1 MSTATEQFFTSL
13 ADRGYE
19 PLLHRAS
26 GTVRVDLGDEPWYLD
41 ISKGKVRLSRRDE
54 PAGCLVRSD
63 PATFERVASG
73 QTNALAALLRNE
85 IMFEGDPNLLVL
97 LQKLFPW
104 PTEGPTS

>member
-13 ADRGYE
+13 AERGFE

-26 GTVRVDLGDEPWYLD
+26 GTIRIDVGDEPWYVD
-41 ISKGKVRLSRRDE
+41 VSKGKVQVSRRDE
-54 PAGCLVRSD
+54 PASCLVRSD

-73 QTNALAALLRNE
+73 QTNALAAMLRNE
-85 IMFEGDPNLLVL
+85 IMFEGEPTLLVL

-104 PTEGPTS
+104 PTKGSTS